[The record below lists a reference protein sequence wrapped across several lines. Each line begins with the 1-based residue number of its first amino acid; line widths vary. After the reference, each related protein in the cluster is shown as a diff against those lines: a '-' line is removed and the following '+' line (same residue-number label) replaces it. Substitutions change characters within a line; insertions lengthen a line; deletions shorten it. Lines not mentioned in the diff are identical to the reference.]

1 MTAPVFDLAAQLK
14 AKGALDAGD
23 TLSLRRA
30 AWPDGK
36 IDDAEAEAI
45 FDINSSVKATG
56 ADWVDFF
63 VEAMTAY
70 VVEQQVPRGYVD
82 EAKADW
88 LIARIGKDGRVD
100 TLGELELLVKVLEAA
115 TNVPDSLKMYTL
127 RQIEAVV
134 MTGSGPTRDGGTI
147 DATTI
152 TRSECKLL
160 RRVLFAQ
167 SGDGPA
173 TISRAEAEM
182 LFRIKDATLGAA
194 NAPEWKTLFVQ
205 ALGNHLMVASN
216 YTPLDRA
223 RAIELDAFMADTRAG
238 VGRFFASMAKAKF
251 RDGVDAIRNPGDAP
265 DIDAFSDDD
274 VDAGEADWVAAKLA
288 ADGKRDAL
296 EEALIAFVAE
306 ERGAT
311 LG

>member
-23 TLSLRRA
+23 ALSLRRA
-30 AWPDGK
+30 AWHDGK
-36 IDDAEAEAI
+36 IDPAEADAI
-45 FDINSSVKATG
+45 FDINNSVKATG

-70 VVEQQVPRGYVD
+70 IVEQQAPRGYVD
-82 EAKADW
+82 DAKADW
-88 LIARIGKDGRVD
+88 LIARIDKDGRVD
-100 TLGELELLVKVLEAA
+100 SLGELELLVKVIEDA
-115 TNVPDSLKMYTL
+115 TNVPDALKAYAL

-134 MTGSGPTRDGGTI
+134 MTGTGPTRDGGTL

-152 TRSECKLL
+152 TPSECKLL

-173 TISRAEAEM
+173 IVSRAESEM
-182 LFRIKDATLGAA
+182 LFRIKDATLEHA
-194 NAPEWKTLFVQ
+194 NPPEWKTLFVQ
-205 ALGNHLMVASN
+205 AVGNHVMVASN

-223 RAIELDAFMADTRAG
+223 RAAELDTFMNDTSVD
-238 VGRFFASMAKAKF
+238 VGRFFARMAKANPL
-251 RDGVDAIRNPGDAP
+251 DGVDAIRNPGDTP

-274 VDAGEADWVAAKLA
+274 VDASESDWMTAKIM
-288 ADGKRDAL
+288 ADGKRDPF
-296 EEALIAFVAE
+296 EEALVAFIAK
-306 ERGAT
+306 ERGAK